1 MKTGLSLSARWA
13 LYIARYA
20 RWTRATYVL
29 SLAVSLVL
37 FATYYLGDGSGARQI
52 LWPAIFFLFL
62 GILSFERSGFSTL
75 LQSKDAEIAELRGK
89 IGTPA

>member
-1 MKTGLSLSARWA
+1 MKSKLSLSARWA
-13 LYIARYA
+13 SYIARYA
-20 RWTRATYVL
+20 GWTRATYL
-29 SLAVSLVL
+29 FSLALSVML
-37 FATYYLGDGSGARQI
+37 FAMYYLGDRSGTRV
-52 LWPAIFFLFL
+52 LWQAIFFLFL

>member
-1 MKTGLSLSARWA
+1 MKNKPPLSVRWA
-13 LYIARYA
+13 SYIARYSN
-20 RWTRATYVL
+20 WTRVTYVL
-29 SLAVSLVL
+29 SLALSFVL
-37 FATYYLGDGSGARQI
+37 FAMYYLGGASSFGV

-75 LQSKDAEIAELRGK
+75 IQSKDAEIAELRGK